1 MARAVDQL
9 KPVSADKAP
18 SEAVRLAEA
27 VLEMAVTYRKLI
39 MPLVGATERRL
50 DLDQSIRK
58 EVERVA
64 EQLEN
69 IKRGPT
75 GR

>member
-1 MARAVDQL
+1 
-9 KPVSADKAP
+9 
-18 SEAVRLAEA
+18 
-27 VLEMAVTYRKLI
+27 VTYRKLI